1 MEFRLE
7 EDEVYFREEE
17 EYGII
22 YSKKNKSFFK
32 IPALIA
38 QELRELKKQEK
49 NTHNPNLSS
58 LFDISK
64 LRRIELIMSTACN
77 LKCKYC
83 FASGGNYNQEISSI
97 KLSVLDKVIDLIE
110 ASKNIQEIVLFG
122 GEPTLAEK
130 EIEYLC
136 NSLERKRIMIKYKMV
151 TNLYQ
156 ISDKMIDLI
165 NKYNIILTISLDGP
179 EYINNKN
186 RVARDGGN
194 VYQRVLH
201 NYKRLNTKGVKIKAI
216 EATYTLSHK
225 EAGITKE
232 KLKESFNQVF
242 EVEDIYIVDDLNE
255 KKSDLYRESD
265 SSFQKKELE
274 AHDRLFLANYF
285 LINRKKC
292 GICDSGISSI
302 CIDPQ

>member
-136 NSLERKRIMIKYKMV
+136 NSLERKRIMIKYKTV

-179 EYINNKN
+179 EYINT
-186 RVARDGGN
+186 
-194 VYQRVLH
+194 Q
-201 NYKRLNTKGVKIKAI
+201 II
-216 EATYTLSHK
+216 
-225 EAGITKE
+225 
-232 KLKESFNQVF
+232 
-242 EVEDIYIVDDLNE
+242 
-255 KKSDLYRESD
+255 
-265 SSFQKKELE
+265 
-274 AHDRLFLANYF
+274 HDF
-285 LINRKKC
+285 
-292 GICDSGISSI
+292 
-302 CIDPQ
+302 